1 VLKNFKKTQ
10 ALFLFLI
17 FIDKINCLTL
27 FKLLSMKKI
36 FCAAII
42 LAAAYTVSAQEVIYK
57 TTNSEVDYSSQV
69 PTSIRANFQASY
81 PMATTVTWMPMTN
94 DWWYAT
100 YKSDNNR
107 IVRVYY
113 NTQPWYMMRG
123 ESFKASLPVLNTYVP
138 DVVITNAINTYGN
151 NLYSITRRLSNGND
165 EVYHVTVIKNGVS
178 EITLMNAQGVVYT
191 DVNKTQS
198 SQH

>member
-1 VLKNFKKTQ
+1 
-10 ALFLFLI
+10 
-17 FIDKINCLTL
+17 
-27 FKLLSMKKI
+27 MKKI
-36 FCAAII
+36 FCAEII
-42 LAAAYTVSAQEVIYK
+42 LAAAYTVSAQEVMTYK
-57 TTNSEVDYSSQV
+57 STTNEVDYSSQV
-69 PTSIRANFQASY
+69 PASIRANFVANN
-81 PMATTVTWMPMTN
+81 PTTATVTWMPMTS

-151 NLYSITRRLSNGND
+151 NLYSITRRVSNGND
-165 EVYHVTVIKNGVS
+165 EVYHVTVIKMVS
-178 EITLMNAQGVVYT
+178 P
-191 DVNKTQS
+191 K
-198 SQH
+198 

>member
-1 VLKNFKKTQ
+1 
-10 ALFLFLI
+10 
-17 FIDKINCLTL
+17 
-27 FKLLSMKKI
+27 MKKI

-42 LAAAYTVSAQEVIYK
+42 LAAAYTVSAQEVTYK
-57 TTNSEVDYSSQV
+57 STTNEVDYSSQV
-69 PTSIRANFQASY
+69 PASIRANFVANN
-81 PMATTVTWMPMTN
+81 PTTATVTWMPMTS

-151 NLYSITRRLSNGND
+151 NLYSITRRVSNGND
-165 EVYHVTVIKNGVS
+165 EVYHVTIIKNGVS
-178 EITLMNAQGVVYT
+178 EIALMNNQGVVFT
-191 DVNKTQS
+191 EVK
-198 SQH
+198 

>member
-1 VLKNFKKTQ
+1 
-10 ALFLFLI
+10 
-17 FIDKINCLTL
+17 
-27 FKLLSMKKI
+27 MKKI

-42 LAAAYTVSAQEVIYK
+42 LTAAYTMKAQQVASYKTENDTYDYSAQ
-57 TTNSEVDYSSQV
+57 V
-69 PTSIRANFQASY
+69 PATIRANFQASY
-81 PMATTVTWMPMTN
+81 PSTATVTWMPMTS

-100 YKSDNNR
+100 YKTDNNR

-151 NLYSITRRLSNGND
+151 NLYSITRRLSNGSD
-165 EVYHVTVIKNGVS
+165 EVYHVTIIKNGVS
-178 EITLMNAQGVVYT
+178 EIALMNGQGVVM
-191 DVNKTQS
+191 NR
-198 SQH
+198 

>member
-1 VLKNFKKTQ
+1 
-10 ALFLFLI
+10 
-17 FIDKINCLTL
+17 
-27 FKLLSMKKI
+27 MKKI

-42 LAAAYTVSAQEVIYK
+42 LAAAYTVSAQEVMTYK
-57 TTNSEVDYSSQV
+57 ATTNEVDYSSQV
-69 PTSIRANFQASY
+69 PASIRANFVANN
-81 PMATTVTWMPMTN
+81 PTTATVTWMPMTS

-151 NLYSITRRLSNGND
+151 NLYSITRRVSNGND

-178 EITLMNAQGVVYT
+178 EIALMNNQGVVFT
-191 DVNKTQS
+191 EVK
-198 SQH
+198 

>member
-1 VLKNFKKTQ
+1 
-10 ALFLFLI
+10 
-17 FIDKINCLTL
+17 
-27 FKLLSMKKI
+27 MKKI
-36 FCAAII
+36 FCAAIV
-42 LAAAYTVSAQEVIYK
+42 LAAAYTVSAQEVMMSK
-57 TTNSEVDYSSQV
+57 TTTSEFDNSSQV
-69 PTSIRANFQASY
+69 PASIRANFQASY
-81 PMATTVTWMPMTN
+81 PAVTTVTWMPMTE

-151 NLYSITRRLSNGND
+151 NLYSITRRVSNGND
-165 EVYHVTVIKNGVS
+165 EVYHVTVIKNGIS
-178 EITLMNAQGVVYT
+178 EITLMNGQGVVFT

>member
-1 VLKNFKKTQ
+1 
-10 ALFLFLI
+10 
-17 FIDKINCLTL
+17 
-27 FKLLSMKKI
+27 MKKI

-42 LAAAYTVSAQEVIYK
+42 LAAAYIVSAQEELVYK
-57 TTNSEVDYSSQV
+57 TATNEVDNSSQV
-69 PTSIRANFQASY
+69 PASIRANFTANY
-81 PMATTVTWMPMTN
+81 PTSATVTWMPMTS

-138 DVVITNAINTYGN
+138 DVVITNAINAYGN

-178 EITLMNAQGVVYT
+178 EIALMNNQGVVFT
-191 DVNKTQS
+191 DVK
-198 SQH
+198 